1 MAFAVKSLRSLSKV
15 YNGNCRTAYSIFRQ
29 SVARTSLVQNVQK
42 YCYTTEA
49 PNRPKITQSLT
60 NIQSLEKSAQSLAQ
74 ELLEKKRLEEEQQE
88 EEEQKKHH
96 ERTKR
101 LTKYSLIAF
110 GTMTSLGLC
119 YIIYELGKPTYD
131 EHGNIIEDEFYHL
144 PYYEKIYKRLRREL
158 NYYKKFIQ
166 EPSRAKLLPDP
177 FKYPYIQPPYTLV
190 LEVKDLLLCP
200 DWTYETGWRFK
211 KRPYVDEF
219 LEAVAPPQFE
229 VVIYTAEPAA
239 VLFPILDSLDPN
251 GYIMYRLFRD
261 ATRFTDGHHVKDL
274 AALNR
279 DLSKVI
285 VVDWNNES
293 IKYYPENTLKLERW
307 TGDDN
312 DKTLYH
318 LAAFLK
324 TISLTNVED
333 VREVLNYY
341 RQFDDPL
348 KAFRDNQRKLLEQL
362 EEENKTQKENSKH
375 LTSRW
380 TPSFLRNR

>member
-1 MAFAVKSLRSLSKV
+1 MAFAIKSLRSLSKI
-15 YNGNCRTAYSIFRQ
+15 YNGSCRVSFSIFPQ
-29 SVARTSLVQNVQK
+29 PVARISVVQINQK
-42 YCYTTEA
+42 YCYNTKVSDH
-49 PNRPKITQSLT
+49 PKIAGSFAKSLGMT
-60 NIQSLEKSAQSLAQ
+60 PQSLAK
-74 ELLEKKRLEEEQQE
+74 EMLDKKKIEEEQQD
-88 EEEQKKHH
+88 EEEQKNNR
-96 ERTKR
+96 ERAKR
-101 LTKYSLIAF
+101 LMKYSFIFF
-110 GTMTSLGLC
+110 GASTGLTLG
-119 YIIYELGKPTYD
+119 YIIYQLGKTMYD
-131 EHGNIIEDEFYHL
+131 ENGNIIEDEYSHL
-144 PYYEKIYKRLRREL
+144 PYYEKIYKRFRREAI
-158 NYYKKFIQ
+158 YYRKFIQ
-166 EPSRAKLLPDP
+166 EPSRPKLLPDP
-177 FKYPYIQPPYTLV
+177 LKYPYIQPPYTLV

-229 VVIYTAEPAA
+229 IVVYTAEQGMN
-239 VLFPILDSLDPN
+239 LFPILDALDPN

-274 AALNR
+274 TSLNR

-285 VVDWNNES
+285 VVDWDDES
-293 IKYYPENTLKLERW
+293 IKYYPENTLKLKRW

-312 DKTLYH
+312 DKSLYH

-348 KAFRDNQRKLLEQL
+348 QAFRENQRKLLEQL
-362 EEENKTQKENSKH
+362 EEENKTQKESGKH

-380 TPSFLRNR
+380 SPSFLRNR

>member
-1 MAFAVKSLRSLSKV
+1 MAFAVKSLRSLSKL
-15 YNGNCRTAYSIFRQ
+15 YNGNCRLSFSIFRQ
-29 SVARTSLVQNVQK
+29 PVARISVFQTDQK
-42 YCYTTEA
+42 YCYNTKA
-49 PNRPKITQSLT
+49 SDHPKIAGSFAKSLGIT
-60 NIQSLEKSAQSLAQ
+60 AESLAK
-74 ELLEKKRLEEEQQE
+74 EMLDKKKIEEEQQD
-88 EEEQKKHH
+88 EEEQKKSR
-96 ERTKR
+96 ERTQKFM
-101 LTKYSLIAF
+101 KFSFIFVGVSSSLATI
-110 GTMTSLGLC
+110 
-119 YIIYELGKPTYD
+119 YIIYTLGKTEYD
-131 EHGNIIEDEFYHL
+131 ENGNIIEDEYSHL
-144 PYYEKIYKRLRREL
+144 PYHEKVYKRFRREAI
-158 NYYKKFIQ
+158 YYKKFIQ
-166 EPSRAKLLPDP
+166 EPSRPKLLPDP
-177 FKYPYIQPPYTLV
+177 LKYPYIQPPYTLV
-190 LEVKDLLLCP
+190 LEVKDLLVCP

-229 VVIYTAEPAA
+229 IVVYTAEQGMN
-239 VLFPILDSLDPN
+239 LFPILDALDPN

-261 ATRFTDGHHVKDL
+261 ATLFKDGHHVKDL
-274 AALNR
+274 TSLNR

-285 VVDWNNES
+285 VVDWDDES
-293 IKYYPENTLKLERW
+293 IKYYPENTLKLKRW

-312 DKTLYH
+312 DKSLYH

-348 KAFRDNQRKLLEQL
+348 KTFRENQRKLLEKL
-362 EEENKTQKENSKH
+362 EEENKTQKDSGKH